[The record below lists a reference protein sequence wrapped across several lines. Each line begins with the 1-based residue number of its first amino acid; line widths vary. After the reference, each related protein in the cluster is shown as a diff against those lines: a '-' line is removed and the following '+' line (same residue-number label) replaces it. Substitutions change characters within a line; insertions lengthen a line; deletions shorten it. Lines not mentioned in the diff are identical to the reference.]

1 MSSTEPNSL
10 NHVAIIM
17 DGNSR
22 WASDRGLPTLSG
34 HEAGANRLRDVIAAC
49 EAESIS
55 VLTVFAFSS
64 ENWNRSKQ
72 EVRGLMTLFAS
83 SLRHYRK
90 ELVKR
95 GVRLKV
101 IGRRDRFS
109 ARLNKLIMQ
118 VEDQTSKGSRTL
130 VVAADYGGQ
139 WDIAQAARSLAEDVA
154 AGNIIPADITEESF
168 QKAVCLS
175 EFPPLDLLIRTGAE
189 TRVSN
194 FLLWQLSYAELFF
207 SQCYWPDFDCH
218 WFQKAIREY
227 HRRQRRFGANALAD
241 QAQNN
246 KKVS

>member
-90 ELVKR
+90 ELVKSC
-95 GVRLKV
+95 L
-101 IGRRDRFS
+101 
-109 ARLNKLIMQ
+109 LY
-118 VEDQTSKGSRTL
+118 TSD
-130 VVAADYGGQ
+130 AAD
-139 WDIAQAARSLAEDVA
+139 E
-154 AGNIIPADITEESF
+154 
-168 QKAVCLS
+168 
-175 EFPPLDLLIRTGAE
+175 
-189 TRVSN
+189 
-194 FLLWQLSYAELFF
+194 
-207 SQCYWPDFDCH
+207 
-218 WFQKAIREY
+218 
-227 HRRQRRFGANALAD
+227 
-241 QAQNN
+241 
-246 KKVS
+246 